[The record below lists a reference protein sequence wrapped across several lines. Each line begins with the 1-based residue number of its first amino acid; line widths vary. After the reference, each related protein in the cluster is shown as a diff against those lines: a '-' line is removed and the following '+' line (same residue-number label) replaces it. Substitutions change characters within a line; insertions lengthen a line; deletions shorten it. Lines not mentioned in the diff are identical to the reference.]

1 MRSYPTSSPHYNI
14 KNHFLNTFL
23 STTRFLSLFNKTFKF
38 SKKQNLVM
46 KKSVNINVV
55 ILLVAAF
62 LAVVALSGTFSELN
76 RRETVAS
83 VFPSPTYQEPT
94 KCCFNIITSHCYVS
108 SCQGENEYDVECG
121 SPFCK

>member
-1 MRSYPTSSPHYNI
+1 
-14 KNHFLNTFL
+14 
-23 STTRFLSLFNKTFKF
+23 
-38 SKKQNLVM
+38 M

-62 LAVVALSGTFSELN
+62 LAVVALSGSFSELN

-83 VFPSPTYQEPT
+83 VFPPPTYQEPT
-94 KCCFNIITSHCYVS
+94 KCCFNIITRHCYVS